1 MHDFRPMMAPHALS
15 VGLAV
20 LLLGVFYVSFF
31 IGQRG
36 SKLPPGIL
44 AKEKKKKTSSL
55 VTH

>member
-1 MHDFRPMMAPHALS
+1 MRDLGPMAPHALS

-44 AKEKKKKTSSL
+44 EERVDDSL
-55 VTH
+55 R